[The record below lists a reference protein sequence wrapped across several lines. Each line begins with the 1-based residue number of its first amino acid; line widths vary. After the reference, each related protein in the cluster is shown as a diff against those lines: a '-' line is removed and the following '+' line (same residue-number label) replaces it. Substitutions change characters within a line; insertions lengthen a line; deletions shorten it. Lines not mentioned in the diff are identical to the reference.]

1 MVKNILAGLLAG
13 GVLCL
18 IRGADPT
25 ADQRE
30 RIERIENS
38 LLAPCCYAEA
48 VSRHN
53 SEVAIKMRLE
63 IATWVKEGKSDREI
77 LNTYKKLYGLR
88 VLREPEGSTWW
99 WSNLVPWFVLA
110 MSAFLTVRIVR
121 KWRRPH
127 PPTPAIAA
135 EKTMSIPDFDDQW

>member
-1 MVKNILAGLLAG
+1 MVKNILAGLLVG

-18 IRGADPT
+18 IRGANPT

-53 SEVAIKMRLE
+53 SEVAVQMRLE
-63 IATWVKEGKSDREI
+63 IAAWVKEGKSDREI

-99 WSNLVPWFVLA
+99 WSNLVPSFVIA
-110 MSAFLTVRIVR
+110 MSAFLTVRILR
-121 KWRRPH
+121 KWRH
-127 PPTPAIAA
+127 PQQTTPVIAGETAI
-135 EKTMSIPDFDDQW
+135 SIPDFDDR

>member
-1 MVKNILAGLLAG
+1 MVKNILAGLLVG

-18 IRGADPT
+18 IRGANPT

-53 SEVAIKMRLE
+53 SEVAVQMRLE
-63 IATWVKEGKSDREI
+63 IAAWVKEGKSDREI

-88 VLREPEGSTWW
+88 GLREPEGSTWW
-99 WSNLVPWFVLA
+99 
-110 MSAFLTVRIVR
+110 
-121 KWRRPH
+121 
-127 PPTPAIAA
+127 
-135 EKTMSIPDFDDQW
+135 